1 MATMVVDEA
10 ILDEIVRRLVDKLQP
25 GKIIL
30 FGSRARGNQR
40 PDSDVDLLI
49 IKPSSES
56 PHRRLRPAYQALWG
70 IRVPI
75 DILWYTPEEVADW
88 STISGHVVTR
98 AAREG
103 RILYEQDEPASRTS
117 APVESR

>member
-1 MATMVVDEA
+1 MVADEA

-49 IKPSSES
+49 IKPSSEP

-75 DILWYTPEEVADW
+75 DVLWYTPEEVADW
-88 STISGHVVTR
+88 STISGHVITR

-103 RILYEQDEPASRTS
+103 RVLYEQNEPASRTS
-117 APVESR
+117 APVEGR

>member
-1 MATMVVDEA
+1 MRSPQHSE
-10 ILDEIVRRLVDKLQP
+10 QP

-40 PDSDVDLLI
+40 PDSDGDLLI
-49 IKPSSES
+49 IKPSSEP

-75 DILWYTPEEVADW
+75 DVLWYTPEEVADW

-103 RILYEQDEPASRTS
+103 RILYEQNLAAMS
-117 APVESR
+117 